1 MRYNPVD
8 GSHSGYYR
16 LVESYRN
23 IDGRVCHRTM
33 LNVGF
38 VNHLTTE
45 QLILIQN
52 LINDRYEGKPYL
64 FEQNLEPIV
73 SEYFEKYWA
82 ELVSKKK
89 IDRQKNSSKHV
100 SDRLIKASTIVHDDV
115 REIGAEWITAQSIDQ
130 LKIKEFLVNSG
141 WEEQKAQ
148 LAITQLISRCVYP
161 YSELRT
167 SRWITENSAVC
178 DITGFPKELIN
189 KDRLYQ
195 SALALMEVKDQLE
208 LHLSKRTNELFDI
221 SDKII
226 LYDLTNTYFEGR
238 KNTSKIAQF
247 GRSKEKRTD
256 AKLIVL
262 AMVVNEYGFVKYS
275 NLFEGNM
282 SDSKSLIDTI
292 NKLRVNTT
300 EASVKATVVLDA
312 GIATEDNLAL
322 LHAKGYNYVCVSR
335 TTLSDIEVL
344 TEAKEVTIATKDR
357 QQISVSRVSNKKNTD
372 YYLRVKSEGK
382 EKKESSMKNLFESRY
397 EEGLEI
403 IKLRLTKKHTI
414 KKVDKINQSIG
425 RLMQKYPS
433 VSKYY
438 NIELEED
445 QTGIATNLIYHKKE
459 DAHNKELD
467 TLGMYFIR
475 TDLEMTEES
484 RIWDIYNT
492 IRQIESTFRCLK
504 TDLDLRPIYHK
515 SDNGSMAHL
524 HLGVLAYSVV
534 NTIRHQLKQTGIN
547 HSWTEIVRIA
557 QTQKLVSTKA
567 KDEHDNNVI
576 IRKCSQP
583 IKGLQELYNALHYK
597 SYPFIKRKFVVH
609 KPEIEHPDILS
620 TSHPPPD

>member
-45 QLILIQN
+45 QLITIQH

-64 FEQNLEPIV
+64 FEPNLEPIV

-115 REIGAEWITAQSIDQ
+115 REIGAEWITAQAIDQ
-130 LKIKEFLVNSG
+130 LRIKEYLVDSG

-148 LAITQLISRCVYP
+148 LAITQLISRCVFP

-178 DITGFPKELIN
+178 DITGYPMELIN

-195 SALALMEVKDQLE
+195 SALALMEIKDQLE
-208 LHLSKRTNELFDI
+208 LHLSQKTNELFDI

-238 KNTSKIAQF
+238 KNASKIAKF
-247 GRSKEKRTD
+247 GRSKEKRND

-282 SDSKSLIDTI
+282 SDSKSLISI
-292 NKLRVNTT
+292 ISKLRVSTT
-300 EASVKATVVLDA
+300 DTPVKATVVLEA

-322 LHAKGYNYVCVSR
+322 LQAKGYNYVCVSR
-335 TTLSDIEVL
+335 TNLSDIEVL
-344 TEAKEVTIATKDR
+344 TGGRHVTIATKDR
-357 QQISVSRVSNKKNTD
+357 QQITVSRVSHKNNTD

-445 QTGIATNLIYHKKE
+445 QAGIATKLIYYKNQE
-459 DAHNKELD
+459 TYNKELD
-467 TLGMYFIR
+467 SLGVYFIR
-475 TDLEMTEES
+475 TDLDMAED
-484 RIWDIYNT
+484 RKVWDIYNT

-515 SDNGSMAHL
+515 SDKGSIAHL

-557 QTQKLVSTKA
+557 QTQKLVTTKA

-583 IKGLQELYNALHYK
+583 IKGLQELYSALQYK

-609 KPEIEHPDILS
+609 KPEIEHAGILS
-620 TSHPPPD
+620 TSHPPPA